1 MNSILEIILKA
12 KDEMSAAVKG
22 STENVKKFDD
32 AQEKAAKRTEK
43 AGESFLKSQI
53 ALQALG
59 KIYEMAKEGLDT
71 LAKEGNTNAAG
82 LLGSME
88 KLYDAG
94 KRLFGAVLSQLGPI
108 LVPLIDGTIKL
119 AEGVGQFIEKS
130 NIGRQ
135 AVRFLIDGLAL
146 VLKAVDS
153 GVIGWRMIGQ
163 VISFVFGQAVGAAEA
178 GVAKIVRALATVVE
192 SAIGPAMLANR
203 ELGNQFAETFVKMNR
218 SAAEW
223 EKNSGKWKSANLII
237 DETPTIAG
245 RAADSL
251 LKYAE
256 AGAQS
261 AQALTESYAATYQAG
276 QEAGEKT
283 KDDTTKRQE
292 DEQKALEEHTEKLG
306 EIISKGL
313 EDFYEKRTEDQE
325 ATRELYTEGMEAE
338 LQAWEEFAAG
348 RKAITDTMLEDALF
362 AIETEGLSE
371 EEASLKRIA
380 LYQQVAESAAASADQ
395 RKNAEKAATQEIIT
409 LGNQLAEKWKTNVA
423 KIQSVF
429 TSMASVLLDSSKS
442 TKEKLKEV
450 FSQITDLVTASMQ
463 KQLDAAI
470 ETSAKSAA
478 ASAAGAAKEAGAASA
493 GIVPKILSKAAELP
507 FPANTIV
514 AGLAIAA
521 FNVLAKKIVSF
532 FEDGGVVG
540 GGGIVGGF
548 GRRDSVIN
556 AVMPGEGVINRPATD
571 AIGKSTVDYINQNKA
586 LPPGA
591 GGGPTVVNLN
601 MRLTADRGVILMPQ
615 QVALETAPFIIDLIN
630 TAVKDHGYH
639 LYASDLLV
647 SLPQPAGA

>member
-1 MNSILEIILKA
+1 MNSILEIIMKA
-12 KDEMSAAVKG
+12 KDEMSGPVKG
-22 STENVKKFDD
+22 STDNVKKFDTATKD
-32 AQEKAAKRTEK
+32 AAKSTEK
-43 AGESFLKSQI
+43 AGESFLKSQL

-59 KIYEMAKEGLDT
+59 KVYEMAKEGLAT

-82 LLGSME
+82 LLGSLE

-146 VLKAVDS
+146 VLKAVDA

-178 GVAKIVRALATVVE
+178 GVAKIIKALAQVVG

-237 DETPTIAG
+237 DETPTVAG

-261 AQALTESYAATYQAG
+261 AQKLTESYAATYQAG

-313 EDFYEKRTEDQE
+313 EGFYEKRAEDQE
-325 ATRELYTEGMEAE
+325 ATHELYTEGMEAE

-371 EEASLKRIA
+371 EEASLKKIA
-380 LYQQVAESAAASADQ
+380 LYQQVAESATASADQ
-395 RKNAEKAATQEIIT
+395 RKNAEKAATQEIIL
-409 LGNQLAEKWKTNVA
+409 LGNQLAEKWKANVT
-423 KIQSVF
+423 KIQTVF

-442 TKEKLKEV
+442 TKEKLKEI

-586 LPPGA
+586 LPPGS